1 MFARLTDDAGVLRV
15 LAVDH
20 RDSLRAVMGAD
31 TPDAALI
38 AFKRDLAA
46 ATAGM
51 VSGVMLDPEY
61 GIGPGRASDGL
72 GVGFIAA
79 LEAQGYLS
87 DTAAES
93 TTILDGWG
101 VAEAAAAGAAGFKLL
116 VLHDAGISEAQAAVI
131 AHTSAAARHA
141 GLPLFVEPLPVRDPD
156 PAAYLRTVRAIAE
169 AGGDVL
175 KVQACPGLGDAVDK
189 PWALLSAGVDFERFC
204 EQFAAACAEGCSGYI
219 AGRSVWGEAAVAT
232 GAERD
237 RLVADVVLPRLD
249 RLNRIATTARPLPR

>member
-61 GIGPGRASDGL
+61 GIGPGRASHGL

-79 LEAQGYLS
+79 LEAQGYLG
-87 DTAAES
+87 DPHAET

-101 VAEAAAAGAAGFKLL
+101 VARAAAAGAAGLKLL
-116 VLHDAGISEAQAAVI
+116 VLHDSGISEAQARVI
-131 AHTSAAARHA
+131 RDVAAEAAAE

-156 PAAYLRTVRAIAE
+156 PASYLAAVRAIAA

-175 KVQACPGLGDAVDK
+175 KVQACPGLGEAAGK
-189 PWALLSAGVDFERFC
+189 PWALLSAGVGFDEFC
-204 EQFAAACAEGCSGYI
+204 DQFAAAGAEGCSGYI
-219 AGRSVWGEAAVAT
+219 AGRSVWGEAAQAS
-232 GAERD
+232 GPD
-237 RLVADVVLPRLD
+237 RRRLIDQVVLPRLD
-249 RLNRIATTARPLPR
+249 RLNAVAAGARPLPR